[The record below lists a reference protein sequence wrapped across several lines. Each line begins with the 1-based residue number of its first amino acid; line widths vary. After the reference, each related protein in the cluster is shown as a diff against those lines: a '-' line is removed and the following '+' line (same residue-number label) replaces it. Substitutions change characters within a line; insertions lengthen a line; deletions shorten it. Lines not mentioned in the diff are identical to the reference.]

1 MTWGNVGG
9 FRECVSKL
17 RARAGLRLCLCLVM
31 FGGGVSCPCALLG
44 NRNSAVNMMGGGM
57 QAIHMVDS
65 NVQDT
70 STDYRI
76 GGRRGGDEAKKVK
89 RDQDEEFNFSG
100 T

>member
-1 MTWGNVGG
+1 
-9 FRECVSKL
+9 
-17 RARAGLRLCLCLVM
+17 M

-100 T
+100 HEKFNRRSIRFEKKIRLKKQKKGRMEKSH